1 LIASPLRN
9 PIRFCAR
16 AILAVFGIRRD
27 LQQGWARSGGFRYY
41 ADENPVGY
49 WLSIGGRAFIIRL
62 AVAEVA
68 HAFGLKPDPFLPRR
82 SLIQL

>member
-1 LIASPLRN
+1 MSPGYIALI
-9 PIRFCAR
+9 FCA
-16 AILAVFGIRRD
+16 LAVLAVLGIRRD

-68 HAFGLKPDPFLPRR
+68 HAFGLMPDPFLLRR

>member
-1 LIASPLRN
+1 MIASPLRN

-68 HAFGLKPDPFLPRR
+68 HALGLVPDPIALMRT
-82 SLIQL
+82 LIRI